1 MSEQPYSRNVFIN
14 CPFDED
20 YKPLMRAML
29 FTVIKSSC
37 FPRLALER
45 SDSSESRLD
54 KIRELIDQSRY
65 SIHDLSRIDLPDGDT
80 FPRYNMPFELGL
92 FFGCKYYGEQKHKNK
107 MCLVFDKERYRYQQ
121 VLSDLSG
128 SDIEDHDNEPELI
141 VGKIRNWLSN
151 SGINGLQHGKSIWVE
166 YNVFRTQLETS
177 LYNQGLTI
185 DDITINDYID
195 FIRENYIS

>member
-1 MSEQPYSRNVFIN
+1 
-14 CPFDED
+14 
-20 YKPLMRAML
+20 ML
-29 FTVIKSSC
+29 FTVIKCGC

-54 KIRELIDQSRY
+54 KIRELIHQSRY

-92 FFGCKYYGEQKHKNK
+92 FFGCKYYGGQKHENK
-107 MCLVFDKERYRYQQ
+107 MCLVFDKDRYRYQQ

-128 SDIEDHDNEPELI
+128 SDIEDYDNEPELI

-151 SGINGLQHGKSIWVE
+151 SGINGLQYGKSIWVE
-166 YNVFRTQLETS
+166 YNVFRTQLEIS
-177 LYNQGLTI
+177 LDNQGLTI
-185 DDITINDYID
+185 DDITVNDYID